1 MDKCQFLYKKTS
13 KRFVESIF
21 SIEAVKTEVIFTSLD
36 WSSPTRSTFEI
47 LDSSL
52 LKIFSSILCSLLKNL
67 NLSFEKLGQWRMQWI
82 VALAVPQLQIGFNVS
97 WKLCWIY
104 EIKGDFNL
112 PVAFSLV
119 WNCQGCDNERCYLR
133 KVL

>member
-21 SIEAVKTEVIFTSLD
+21 SIEAVKTEVIFASLD

-47 LDSSL
+47 LDLSL

-67 NLSFEKLGQWRMQWI
+67 NLSFEKLGQ
-82 VALAVPQLQIGFNVS
+82 
-97 WKLCWIY
+97 
-104 EIKGDFNL
+104 
-112 PVAFSLV
+112 
-119 WNCQGCDNERCYLR
+119 
-133 KVL
+133 

>member
-1 MDKCQFLYKKTS
+1 MDKCQILYKKTS

-36 WSSPTRSTFEI
+36 GSSPTRSTFEI

-67 NLSFEKLGQWRMQWI
+67 NLSFEKLGQWRM
-82 VALAVPQLQIGFNVS
+82 
-97 WKLCWIY
+97 
-104 EIKGDFNL
+104 
-112 PVAFSLV
+112 
-119 WNCQGCDNERCYLR
+119 
-133 KVL
+133 